1 MTASGFWG
9 LGFLFLFF
17 NVVSLP
23 VQYYLDLVLILGA
36 YGNVKLQR
44 QKGVQGQIPKAGKVG
59 TQAVPEVSRQ
69 ERKHPRAEDKL
80 DQLVAEYRTKYFNPP
95 VASIDNST
103 GKGSTKVAAGDLHR
117 WFE

>member
-1 MTASGFWG
+1 M
-9 LGFLFLFF
+9 
-17 NVVSLP
+17 
-23 VQYYLDLVLILGA
+23 ILGA

-44 QKGVQGQIPKAGKVG
+44 QKGVQDQIPKAGKVG
-59 TQAVPEVSRQ
+59 TQAVMDVSRR

-95 VASIDNST
+95 VASNHNST
-103 GKGSTKVAAGDLHR
+103 GKGSIKVAAGDLRR

>member
-1 MTASGFWG
+1 M
-9 LGFLFLFF
+9 
-17 NVVSLP
+17 
-23 VQYYLDLVLILGA
+23 ILGA

-44 QKGVQGQIPKAGKVG
+44 QKGVQDQKGVKAGKVG
-59 TQAVPEVSRQ
+59 TQAVPEVSRR

-95 VASIDNST
+95 VASNHNST
-103 GKGSTKVAAGDLHR
+103 GKGSIKVAAGDLRR

>member
-1 MTASGFWG
+1 
-9 LGFLFLFF
+9 
-17 NVVSLP
+17 
-23 VQYYLDLVLILGA
+23 VLILGD

-44 QKGVQGQIPKAGKVG
+44 QKGVQDQKGLKARKVG
-59 TQAVPEVSRQ
+59 TQAVVEVSRR

-95 VASIDNST
+95 VASNHNST
-103 GKGSTKVAAGDLHR
+103 GKGSTKVAAGDLRR